1 MDKAIA
7 WAYAGMVVACGL
19 MTYKNAVDGHWL
31 GVGIWGFTAIANGVC
46 CYLRFANDRIRRQN
60 EASIEDLEA
69 RARAADEVLTE
80 LERRVAARQPRGV
93 KP

>member
-1 MDKAIA
+1 MDKAMG
-7 WAYAGMVVACGL
+7 WAYAGLTVGFGALAGHHAINGNWLMAGLWTFCTLAHAVCCGL
-19 MTYKNAVDGHWL
+19 
-31 GVGIWGFTAIANGVC
+31 
-46 CYLRFANDRIRRQN
+46 RFSSDRLRRQN
-60 EASIEDLEA
+60 QASIEDLEA